1 MTPDHL
7 TPAETA
13 KHLGLKSA
21 GTLANWRVQGRG
33 PRYVKHGRRVLYAV
47 ADVAAYKAAAFR
59 PSELE
64 RNAEGQPVH
73 LVPVP
78 LK

>member
-21 GTLANWRVQGRG
+21 GTLANWRCKGRG
-33 PRYVKHGRRVLYAV
+33 PAYVKHGRNVLYAV
-47 ADVAAYKAAAFR
+47 EAVAAYKRENFV
-59 PSELE
+59 PSK
-64 RNAEGQPVH
+64 
-73 LVPVP
+73 
-78 LK
+78 LKDDAKR